1 METEPNYKIGDKVR
15 IVNYGHLFW
24 TIKNQPN
31 ESSFIETLP
40 IYKEDDNI
48 DWIDAN
54 HGIVGKEGVVS
65 NVSTTQGVP
74 QYSIKG
80 IPEKS
85 SWYNEGQMELIEN

>member
-15 IVNYGHLFW
+15 IVNYGHLMW
-24 TIKNQPN
+24 TIQNQPN

-40 IYKEDDNI
+40 VSVIYGDLVWFDV
-48 DWIDAN
+48 N

-65 NVSTTQGVP
+65 DVSITQGVP

-80 IPEKS
+80 IPEKN
-85 SWYNEGQMELIEN
+85 SWYSEGQMELIEN